1 MRMANRRTAAKL
13 PEYVINDPTTLAAI
27 LATFL
32 LAGSVKGVVGLGLPT
47 ISLAILTVVLDLAS
61 AMALLLIPSFV
72 TNFLQGATG
81 GHGRML
87 LRRLWPFL
95 LLATIMVGLSGLALG
110 YLDHTQLRRLLGL
123 LIIIYAGISLFGWR
137 PSISTTNERWL
148 GPVMGVLNGIFTGM
162 TGSFVVPGVLY
173 LNAIG
178 LPRDALVQAMGIL
191 FALATLALAVML
203 GAQGMLTLD
212 LGLGSLV
219 GLPPALIG
227 MAAGQRLRKRL
238 SEALFR
244 KVLFWALLAMG
255 LYIVA

>member
-1 MRMANRRTAAKL
+1 MANRRTAAKL
-13 PEYVINDPTTLAAI
+13 PEYVINDPTALAAI

>member
-1 MRMANRRTAAKL
+1 MANRRTTAEL
-13 PEYVINDPTTLAAI
+13 PEYVINDPATLAAI

-81 GHGRML
+81 GHGRAL

-95 LLATIMVGLSGLALG
+95 LLATVMVGLGGLALG
-110 YLDHTQLRRLLGL
+110 SLDHSQLRRLLGV
-123 LIIIYAGISLFGWR
+123 LIIVYAGISLFGWR
-137 PSISTTNERWL
+137 PVISTKNERWL
-148 GPVMGVLNGIFTGM
+148 GPVMGVLNGVFTGM

-191 FALATLALAVML
+191 FTLATLALAVTL
-203 GAQGMLTLD
+203 GGQGMLTLD

-244 KVLFWALLAMG
+244 KVLFWALLIMG
-255 LYIVA
+255 LYIGA